1 VTFGRIGERPAPR
14 GRCSGG
20 QEPKTIEKT
29 TEKTIEKKTMESS
42 SQPSLLP
49 HATRDLARF
58 AAKTAFADIPAD
70 VIARVKLSFIDGL
83 GVCLQGATLPWTRKV
98 HDFVRDEGGKP
109 LASVWGAGHRTSLSN
124 AVLANSTAG
133 HAFEMDDIHKES
145 IVHPN
150 SLAVPVALALA
161 ETDPSIKGDDI
172 ALALTVGYEV
182 GLRIGNAATTSLFL
196 NGFHPQGTSGAFV
209 AAATAAKLLRL
220 DAEAT
225 QNALGVAG
233 SMGAGLM
240 AAQEGAMV
248 KRLHAGRAAQ
258 GGLTAAL
265 LARQGFTGI
274 SDVVEAGYGGF
285 LSAFSRT
292 PNVARLLQGLGDD
305 WEAGKVGFKMYPN
318 VTSIHSA
325 LDALRSILIEDN
337 VSASEIL
344 EIEVGCGHMTFV
356 HTAWEYRPAG
366 VTAAQMN
373 MYYGLSVMA
382 LRKDVSAADYSESA
396 IADPEI
402 LAFMRRIRIGEDPEL
417 ESRGP
422 AFRHA
427 ARLRLTTTDGRVI
440 AREILHRRASP
451 ENPVNQEDIRRKFNA
466 NVGGLI
472 EPSAAE
478 QLFAAGSELERL
490 KDVAVVNRIL
500 AAPFKGRG

>member
-1 VTFGRIGERPAPR
+1 
-14 GRCSGG
+14 
-20 QEPKTIEKT
+20 
-29 TEKTIEKKTMESS
+29 
-42 SQPSLLP
+42 
-49 HATRDLARF
+49 
-58 AAKTAFADIPAD
+58 
-70 VIARVKLSFIDGL
+70 
-83 GVCLQGATLPWTRKV
+83 
-98 HDFVRDEGGKP
+98 
-109 LASVWGAGHRTSLSN
+109 
-124 AVLANSTAG
+124 VLVNSTAG

-150 SLAVPVALALA
+150 SLAVPIVLALA
-161 ETDPSIKGDDI
+161 EADPSITGADI

-209 AAATAAKLLRL
+209 AVATAGKLLKL
-220 DAEAT
+220 DAEAM
-225 QNALGVAG
+225 QNALGIAG

-258 GGLTAAL
+258 GGLMAAL
-265 LARQGFTGI
+265 LAKRGFTGI

-285 LSAFSRT
+285 LSSLSRT
-292 PNVARLLQGLGDD
+292 PNVARLLNGLGND

-318 VTSIHSA
+318 VTSIHAA
-325 LDALRSILIEDN
+325 LDALRAILIEEN
-337 VSASEIL
+337 LSASDIA

-382 LRKDVSAADYSESA
+382 LRKDVSAADYNEA
-396 IADPEI
+396 TIADPEI
-402 LAFMRRIRIGEDPEL
+402 LGFMRRIKIFEDAEL

-427 ARLRLTTTDGRVI
+427 ARLKVQTNDGRSF

-451 ENPVNQEDIRRKFNA
+451 ENPVNWDDIRRKFDA
-466 NVGGLI
+466 NVARLLAPEAAKRLLELGSRL
-472 EPSAAE
+472 ETLADASAINA
-478 QLFAAGSELERL
+478 
-490 KDVAVVNRIL
+490 IL
-500 AAPFKGRG
+500 AAPFAKAAA